1 MGWDKVLCQINRE
14 FSTGEAVAKGLMLSV
29 SFIGIVLVGTKPQW
43 ELWIRNSKARISV
56 QYKMPIELPKK
67 EEGQEQMEKYIN
79 VNAMLIRAGKY

>member
-1 MGWDKVLCQINRE
+1 MSNQQGIQHWRSCGKRTDAI
-14 FSTGEAVAKGLMLSV
+14 S